1 MVHTFALPITER
13 GEKNKQ
19 IVLKVV
25 SKERRFSI
33 EAGRWFKTMIVT
45 EVLGQ

>member
-1 MVHTFALPITER
+1 MVYTFALPITER

-25 SKERRFSI
+25 SKKGGS
-33 EAGRWFKTMIVT
+33 V
-45 EVLGQ
+45 